1 MKVSDFEDF
10 SDFETDALLTGSKQR
25 NWLWFGLLVSLG
37 LHLALCAYF
46 YRTHF
51 QPANVLLL
59 EGRQVPTFKVKNVDL
74 DAKALDKSSFDQA
87 NAAAKPEPD
96 QTNAQPDEKKSFDKL
111 LQEVQA

>member
-1 MKVSDFEDF
+1 MKGSDFEDF

-51 QPANVLLL
+51 QPANALLL
-59 EGRQVPTFKVKNVDL
+59 EGLPL
-74 DAKALDKSSFDQA
+74 DPSELVSRVQGFMLE
-87 NAAAKPEPD
+87 AA
-96 QTNAQPDEKKSFDKL
+96 EKRS
-111 LQEVQA
+111 